1 MTIEN
6 VHAFCLRFSRTLIQ
20 RANQKGSRLA
30 GTQDSFAIERLGA
43 IEHLFK
49 QGCGERVRWKL
60 QDSISRADD
69 LKDWWSISRADGTTV
84 LQTRAESSSSIPD
97 LLATSTTKI

>member
-49 QGCGERVRWKL
+49 QGCGERVR
-60 QDSISRADD
+60 
-69 LKDWWSISRADGTTV
+69 
-84 LQTRAESSSSIPD
+84 
-97 LLATSTTKI
+97 